1 MTGRRIVD
9 IGSLFE
15 QIEKASCHSPTCNFQ
30 DLVLIKEIK
39 RGLNSIFEFHCTSCG
54 EKQRIE
60 TNPKKGPIGVN
71 EAAVLGINAV
81 GLGMYHIEE
90 FCAHL
95 NIPTMS
101 NTFYNII
108 SQEQH
113 KDWWDL
119 ARKSAAEALDEEI
132 RLARE
137 NNEVDSA
144 NNALITIMC
153 DGSWSKRSYGRNFTS
168 LSGAAAIIGL
178 RTRKIIYFDIR
189 NKYCHTC
196 RLAKIRKT
204 DVKEHTCNKNYSG
217 PSSGMEADI
226 IVTGFRECETRGAR
240 FNKFVADGD
249 SNTYKVIMVFI
260 WCPHIRN
267 YGSIKIFKNQV

>member
-9 IGSLFE
+9 INLLFE
-15 QIEKASCHSPTCNFQ
+15 QIEHASSHSSTCNFQ
-30 DLVLIKEIK
+30 DLVLMKETK

-54 EKQRIE
+54 EIQRIE
-60 TNPKKGPIGVN
+60 SNPKKSPIGVN
-71 EAAVLGINAV
+71 EAAILGINAI

-95 NIPTMS
+95 NVPTMS
-101 NTFYNII
+101 NNTYDNLCKK
-108 SQEQH
+108 QN

-119 ARKSAAEALDEEI
+119 AKKSALDALHEEI

-144 NNALITIMC
+144 GNALITIMC
-153 DGSWSKRSYGRNFTS
+153 DGSWPKRSYGRNFTS
-168 LSGAAAIIGL
+168 LSGCAAIIGL

-196 RLAKIRKT
+196 RLAKKNKRE
-204 DVKEHTCNKNYSG
+204 VKEHTCNKNYSG

-226 IVTGFRECETRGAR
+226 IIAGFRECELLGAR

-249 SNTYKVIMVFI
+249 SNTYKVT
-260 WCPHIRN
+260 
-267 YGSIKIFKNQV
+267 SI